1 MKWTT
6 KWGILWSLAHLPGGR
21 GLHEWMLRRHGELA
35 ALEKSSRFQN
45 AMELVSTVQQHIGH
59 LEGKTVVE
67 IGTGWVPAVP
77 LAFALCGARVQTFDV
92 RRLSDAKLFRRTLA
106 ELGRKANQL
115 AQVANVSEL
124 EIQQRLETVAD
135 SVTLENALS
144 KLGGGY
150 TAPADT
156 CHLPMAD
163 NAADVLISSLVLQ
176 CIPAHLLRGVLR
188 ESWRVL
194 SPQGVAVHRLRLTDE
209 YAAGDP
215 QRNHFEYLQYS
226 QTTWDRWYNHRL
238 KHQNRLRA
246 SQFSTLFENVGF
258 ECLERSAAVDSDS
271 IPILKK
277 TGVDSS
283 FAQLDWADLATVC
296 MSVVLRKWSPQA
308 ARVDDVVPTNGQR
321 TATLLA
327 ETR

>member
-21 GLHEWMLRRHGELA
+21 RLHECMLRRHGELA

-45 AMELVSTVQQHIGH
+45 AMEIVSTVQQHLGGV
-59 LEGKTVVE
+59 EGKNVVE

-92 RRLSDAKLFRRTLA
+92 RRLSDARLYQRTVD
-106 ELGRKANQL
+106 ELGRNATHL
-115 AQVANVSEL
+115 AQAAKVSEL
-124 EIQQRLETVAD
+124 EIQRRLKIIVD
-135 SVTLENALS
+135 SVTLEEALS
-144 KLGGGY
+144 KLGGSY
-150 TAPADT
+150 TAPVDT
-156 CHLPMAD
+156 CQLPMAD
-163 NAADVLISSLVLQ
+163 DAADVVISSLVLQ
-176 CIPAHLLRGVLR
+176 CIPAHLLRSVLR
-188 ESWRVL
+188 ETWRVL
-194 SPQGVAVHRLRLTDE
+194 SPRGVAVHRIRLTDE

-226 QTTWDRWYNHRL
+226 QATWDRWYNHRL

-277 TGVDSS
+277 LGVDSS

-308 ARVDDVVPTNGQR
+308 ARVNDVAPTNGQR
-321 TATLLA
+321 AATLLA
-327 ETR
+327 EMR